1 VSHFF
6 EFFNLFPSPGGSV
19 IILPMKTVLLL
30 LYLFTLGAG
39 LWLRAL
45 NLRHLR
51 RHGDEVP
58 PEFAGV
64 VDPEVLRR
72 TSAYTLAQSRLGL
85 VESLFGAALTVAF
98 LFGGLLP
105 LYDRWIGSLSGS
117 FIVSG
122 ILFFLSLQLAQ
133 TVLDIPFSLY
143 RNFVLEARFGF
154 NVLSGR
160 LWLSDLAKSTLIS
173 LVLLG
178 LLGAGAL
185 AIIQACPQSWWL
197 WVWGLTAL
205 VTLFLMYLSPYVIE
219 PLFYKFEPVR
229 DEALKEGIETLM
241 EKAGL
246 HVSRVQQVDA
256 SRRSRHS
263 NAYFTGI
270 GRVKRIVLFDTLLA
284 QMTPEEILGIL
295 AHEAGHWKKGHIR
308 RRLWSAELLS
318 LIAFFFSFQLI
329 QWGGL
334 PHLLG
339 LEQASFYA
347 QVIILGFL
355 GSLVSFPLTPL
366 GSWLSRRHERQAD
379 RFATEL
385 TGEPQALAV
394 ALVKLGKE
402 NLANLHPHPLY
413 AWFHYSHP
421 PIVERVRALTGAR
434 NQ

>member
-1 VSHFF
+1 
-6 EFFNLFPSPGGSV
+6 
-19 IILPMKTVLLL
+19 MKTLFLAFYLL
-30 LYLFTLGAG
+30 TLAAG
-39 LWLRAL
+39 LWLWAL
-45 NLRHLR
+45 NLRHLK
-51 RHGDEVP
+51 RHGETVP
-58 PEFAGV
+58 PAFAGA

-98 LFGGLLP
+98 LFGDLLP
-105 LYDRWIGSLSGS
+105 IYDRWIGSLSPS
-117 FIVSG
+117 FVVPGLI
-122 ILFFLSLQLAQ
+122 FFLGLQLAQ
-133 TVLDIPFSLY
+133 TLLDIPFSLY

-154 NVLSGR
+154 NVMSGR
-160 LWLSDLAKSTLIS
+160 LWLTDRVKSTLLS
-173 LVLLG
+173 LVLMG
-178 LLGAGAL
+178 LLTAGAL
-185 AIIQACPQSWWL
+185 TIIQASPERWWL
-197 WVWGLTAL
+197 WVWGFVAL

-229 DEALKEGIETLM
+229 DEELKGRIEVLM
-241 EKAGL
+241 AKAGL
-246 HVSRVQQVDA
+246 QVSRVQQVDA

-284 QMTPEEILGIL
+284 QMSADEILAIL

-318 LIAFFFSFQLI
+318 LAAFFLAWWLLG
-329 QWGGL
+329 WGGL
-334 PHLLG
+334 PQLLG
-339 LEQASFYA
+339 LEQASFFA
-347 QVIILGFL
+347 QVVILGFL

-379 RFATEL
+379 RFAVEL
-385 TGEPQALAV
+385 TGEPVALAS

-421 PIVERVRALTGAR
+421 PVVERVRVLRLAGKS
-434 NQ
+434 QSG